1 MKQKYNSDG
10 INQKQ
15 LEFDIDAKKITKK
28 MFKQL
33 YYTYTIHILN

>member
-15 LEFDIDAKKITKK
+15 LEFDIDAKKNNKK
-28 MFKQL
+28 
-33 YYTYTIHILN
+33 NV